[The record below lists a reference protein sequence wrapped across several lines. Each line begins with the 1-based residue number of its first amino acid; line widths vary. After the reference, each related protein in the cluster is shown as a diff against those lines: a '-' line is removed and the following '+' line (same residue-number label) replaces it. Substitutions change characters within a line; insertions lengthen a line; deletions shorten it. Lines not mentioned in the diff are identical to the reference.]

1 MAFVVVQHLDPNDKG
16 MIVELLQR
24 ATSMPVLQIED
35 GMAVAPDHVYV
46 IAPNRDLSI
55 LHGVLHLLE
64 PVTPHGLRLPIDGFL
79 RSLAEDQQERGI
91 GVILSGM
98 GSDGTLGLRAIKEKA
113 GAVFVQTPEQAK
125 FDGMPSSALKDG
137 RADAVAAADELP
149 ARIMSYLQH
158 PPTLSVAGPSGAM
171 QANRSGLDKVVL
183 LLRAHTGH
191 DFSLYKKNTLYR
203 RIERRMGLHQLP
215 RIADY
220 VRYLRE
226 NPYEIDLLLKELLIG
241 VTRFFRDP
249 QLWEQLKTEVI
260 PALLSSHT
268 DAAMLRAWTVGCSTG
283 EEAYSLAIVFREVL
297 EELKPAAQCTLQI
310 FATDLDPDAIN
321 KARIGVYPSD
331 ISADVSEE
339 RLRRFF
345 VPKDRGYRVS
355 SEIREMII
363 FAPQNLVMD
372 PPFTK
377 LDLLSCRNLLIYLEP
392 ELQKKLLP
400 LFHYSLKPGG
410 YLILGSAETVGE
422 ASELFS
428 ALPGRTRL
436 YQRLDQEVNAE
447 LASFPSIAPGR
458 RLSNIQKM
466 TLPTPSSYPAPNL
479 QMLIDAVL
487 LQHFCPSA
495 VLTSDKGDI
504 VYISGKTG
512 KYLEPAVGKAN
523 LNLFAMAR
531 EGLGGELSAAFAK
544 AVRDNAAVRLKSLAV
559 STEGGTQFVDLTV
572 LPLAEPE
579 ALKGMMLIV
588 FAESF
593 PPLSVRTEDRAADSP
608 EHRLKMNAVAEELK
622 QCRDELHL
630 TRGEMQ
636 SSQEELRSANEEL
649 QSINEEL
656 TTSKEEMQSMNEEL
670 QTVNYELQGKVDAL
684 SQASD
689 DMKNLLNST
698 HIATLFLDE
707 RLKVRRFTNQTAS
720 IIKLIPSDA
729 GRPITD
735 LVTELQYPEL
745 ADDVRE
751 VLRSLVFRECQVPAR
766 DGRWFN
772 VRVMP
777 YRTQDNRIDG
787 VVITFFD
794 ISTAKALE
802 ETLREAL
809 AALQSRFAQQTEALD
824 RAHQLESVLTQAQA
838 ILENRLATVGP

>member
-1 MAFVVVQHLDPNDKG
+1 MAQN
-16 MIVELLQR
+16 
-24 ATSMPVLQIED
+24 
-35 GMAVAPDHVYV
+35 
-46 IAPNRDLSI
+46 
-55 LHGVLHLLE
+55 
-64 PVTPHGLRLPIDGFL
+64 
-79 RSLAEDQQERGI
+79 
-91 GVILSGM
+91 
-98 GSDGTLGLRAIKEKA
+98 
-113 GAVFVQTPEQAK
+113 PESTE
-125 FDGMPSSALKDG
+125 FDGMPNSAIASGLVDYILPP
-137 RADAVAAADELP
+137 AEMP
-149 ARIMSYLQH
+149 ARLIAYARHAFAKPHSTTAALPPGSEAALQKIF
-158 PPTLSVAGPSGAM
+158 V
-171 QANRSGLDKVVL
+171 
-183 LLRAHTGH
+183 LLRAQTGH
-191 DFSLYKKNTLYR
+191 DFSQYKPSTIHR
-203 RIERRMGLHQLP
+203 RIERRMAVHQ
-215 RIADY
+215 AEAMTDY
-220 VRYLRE
+220 LSYLQQTPAEVEALFR
-226 NPYEIDLLLKELLIG
+226 DLLIG
-241 VTRFFRDP
+241 VTNFFRDP
-249 QLWEQLKTEVI
+249 EAFQALEDEVI
-260 PALLSSHT
+260 PQIFAGKPAVGGT
-268 DAAMLRAWTVGCSTG
+268 IRVWTAGCSTG
-283 EEAYSLAIVFREVL
+283 EEAYSLAIVFCEAL
-297 EELKPAAQCTLQI
+297 QQLKPAAPCTLQI

-670 QTVNYELQGKVDAL
+670 QTVNYELQAKVDAL

-689 DMKNLLNST
+689 DMKNLLNSA
-698 HIATLFLDE
+698 HIATLFLDDG
-707 RLKVRRFTNQTAS
+707 LKVRRFTNQTAS
-720 IIKLIPSDA
+720 IIKLIPGDA

-745 ADDVRE
+745 ADDMRE

-772 VRVMP
+772 VRIMP

-794 ISTAKALE
+794 ITGAKVLE
-802 ETLREAL
+802 ETLRETL
-809 AALQSRFAQQTEALD
+809 AALQSRLAQATKGPD
-824 RAHQLESVLTQAQA
+824 RTQQLEQVLMQAHA
-838 ILENRLATVGP
+838 ILEQGLASVRP